1 MNAFIILF
9 DEEWQFYHSDHVGNG
24 DHVSLKI
31 KGGVKIFLKVQE
43 RIFLIFQVALVKWQ
57 YIQVLN
63 HLNISLHGHNKT
75 NF

>member
-43 RIFLIFQVALVKWQ
+43 RIFLIFQDMTSLICKDA
-57 YIQVLN
+57 
-63 HLNISLHGHNKT
+63 ISDGDHCPCI
-75 NF
+75 